1 MNIKDFVLVKTCDAC
16 PEQYDVFHKG
26 NQVGYLRLRHG
37 YFSAEVPNCGG
48 ELVYEAL
55 PKGDGWFCDDERE
68 RFLLAAV
75 EGIEKAITT
84 RADTR
89 SDRKDE

>member
-1 MNIKDFVLVKTCDAC
+1 
-16 PEQYDVFHKG
+16 
-26 NQVGYLRLRHG
+26 
-37 YFSAEVPNCGG
+37 
-48 ELVYEAL
+48 LVYEAL